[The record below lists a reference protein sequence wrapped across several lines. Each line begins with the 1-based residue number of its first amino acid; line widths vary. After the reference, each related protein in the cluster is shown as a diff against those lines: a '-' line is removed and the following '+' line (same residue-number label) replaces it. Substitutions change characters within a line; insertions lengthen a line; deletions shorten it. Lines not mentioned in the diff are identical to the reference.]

1 LKNAANISIYLT
13 DDPCIQVQNL
23 FVDIQRVEVK
33 VEDDGVDSLGGWFNL
48 NVRSGV
54 YDILRFKN
62 GIDTLFATGQIPAGR
77 KLQKLRL
84 TLGNNNRV
92 VVGGATFPLSLHNNE
107 SQIIIKLD
115 ESTVD
120 VIGGGDIRF
129 WLDFDAGR
137 SVQGV
142 LQGRELPSGI
152 LQTARRAAVLP
163 ARRRTEGGQVPQ
175 EVPRLP
181 EVGNRH
187 LLRLWLA
194 QRRSHRKRRH
204 HFLAAGRIADH
215 QRLAFLHLFHAHDAL
230 DRQVEYARVAEFLAQ
245 ALLGRV
251 DHQGF
256 LLLVEDDVADLG
268 ETPPRARRDMVCVEL
283 QSLALAQ
290 ESDLEQFFVALHL
303 RILA

>member
-1 LKNAANISIYLT
+1 MKSLITALCSTVLLLMACQKASGPGLKNAANISIYLT
-13 DDPCIQVQNL
+13 DDPSIQVQNL

-137 SVQGV
+137 SVQQKGNQFV
-142 LQGRELPSGI
+142 LRSQLKAFSKGRSGEI
-152 LQTARRAAVLP
+152 
-163 ARRRTEGGQVPQ
+163 E
-175 EVPRLP
+175 
-181 EVGNRH
+181 
-187 LLRLWLA
+187 
-194 QRRSHRKRRH
+194 
-204 HFLAAGRIADH
+204 GRIAP
-215 QRLAFLHLFHAHDAL
+215 ADARAMIMAINGS
-230 DRQVEYARVAEFLAQ
+230 DTAMATPDGEGEFKLIGLNSGTYQ
-245 ALLGRV
+245 LLIHPTANNYRDTTINNV
-251 DHQGF
+251 
-256 LLLVEDDVADLG
+256 LVTKGEDTKVGTIQL
-268 ETPPRARRDMVCVEL
+268 
-283 QSLALAQ
+283 SK
-290 ESDLEQFFVALHL
+290 
-303 RILA
+303 